1 MEMRG
6 QDGLC
11 PRITIDGR
19 QDCISIGRD
28 VIRVLGYPEY
38 ISILKNDLQ
47 NTIAITQSQ
56 SREVLSFKVPDGF
69 PDGRRKM
76 FRVYS
81 HAFTSGLMDAY
92 ELDRSKSYSFV
103 GQYIKDFDAV
113 IFSLK
118 SNDRDEKQLN
128 ELT

>member
-1 MEMRG
+1 MEMKG

-81 HAFTSGLMDAY
+81 QAFTSGLMDAY

-103 GQYIKDFDAV
+103 GQYIKDFGAV

-118 SNDRDEKQLN
+118 SNDRDEKQRDV
-128 ELT
+128 LT